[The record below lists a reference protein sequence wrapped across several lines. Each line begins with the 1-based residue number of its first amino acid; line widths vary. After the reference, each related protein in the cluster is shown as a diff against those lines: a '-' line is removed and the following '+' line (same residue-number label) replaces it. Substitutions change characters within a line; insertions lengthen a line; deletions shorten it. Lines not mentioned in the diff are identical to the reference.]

1 MRRKLF
7 YAWDEFCEH
16 TVLEILAFYAL
27 LLSGVGVVNL
37 ILDSGSK
44 FNSIVYEASGSKR
57 SASKSSFH
65 LEVVMEDNV
74 TLAIIGGSGLYNMP
88 GLEDPREHPIQTPFG
103 NPSAPI
109 VVGTLEGQRVAFLAR
124 HGIGHHILPTEVP
137 YRANIYALKSL
148 GVERIVSISACGSLR
163 EDYAPGHI
171 VIPDQIYDNSHG
183 RVRTFF
189 GEGLVAHVSVAD
201 PFCSDLS
208 QQVESAVGA
217 AGGVVH
223 RGGAFI
229 TIEGPR
235 FSTKAESN
243 VYRNWGMSIIGMTAS
258 PEAFLARE
266 AEICYA
272 TMAHVT
278 DYDVWHVSEAPVTV
292 EMVIQT
298 LVKNTALAQEAVRV
312 LAKNLKPERDCECE
326 HALATA
332 LITQKDV
339 VPTETRQKLELL
351 IKKYL

>member
-1 MRRKLF
+1 M
-7 YAWDEFCEH
+7 DD
-16 TVLEILAFYAL
+16 TI
-27 LLSGVGVVNL
+27 
-37 ILDSGSK
+37 
-44 FNSIVYEASGSKR
+44 
-57 SASKSSFH
+57 
-65 LEVVMEDNV
+65 
-74 TLAIIGGSGLYNMP
+74 TLAIIGGSGLYHMP
-88 GLEDPREHPIQTPFG
+88 GLENPREHEVQTPFG
-103 NPSAPI
+103 DPSAPI
-109 VVGTLEGQRVAFLAR
+109 VVGTLEGQRIAFLAR
-124 HGIGHHILPTEVP
+124 HGIGHHIMPTEVP

-148 GVERIVSISACGSLR
+148 GVERIISISACGSLK

-171 VIPDQIYDNSHG
+171 VIPDQIYDNTHG

-189 GEGLVAHVSVAD
+189 GGGLVAHISVAD
-201 PFCSDLS
+201 PFCWDLS
-208 QQVESAVGA
+208 QQLESAVA
-217 AGGVVH
+217 TARGVVH
-223 RGGAFI
+223 RGGALI

-243 VYRNWGMSIIGMTAS
+243 TYRSWGMSIIGMTAS

-298 LVKNTALAQEAVRV
+298 LNKNTALAQEAVRS

-332 LITQKDV
+332 LITQRDII
-339 VPTETRQKLELL
+339 PLETRQKLELL
-351 IKKYL
+351 TKKYL